1 MDNMTL
7 KVSRDGYLVIG
18 ADGIMETIGGTETTA
33 QNIRMALK
41 AWKGDFP
48 IVPGHGTD
56 YETVFH
62 AGTDDSQIR
71 EAYREAIFQET
82 DVAQINSLSIK
93 RDGRTI
99 DVSFEAMTGE
109 GLKVEGSA

>member
-7 KVSRDGYLVIG
+7 KVSRDGDLVIG

-48 IVPGHGTD
+48 IVPGHGT
-56 YETVFH
+56 VFH

-93 RDGRTI
+93 RDERTI
-99 DVSFEAMTGE
+99 DVSFEAMTRE
-109 GLKVEGSA
+109 GLKVDGSA